1 MLSRRSLL
9 LAPWQSTD
17 LPDIRSLPADLIRP
31 EVSDAPEAAGR
42 RIRQT
47 LPAWR
52 ETDVYHVL
60 YLPEDWKT
68 GGRFPVIVEYAGNG
82 NYRNQYGDVSEG
94 TPEGSNLGYGIS
106 AGRGFIWLCLPY
118 VNSEQ
123 KRNQIQWW
131 GDPDATAAYA
141 RDAVRMVCTK
151 YGGDER
157 RVLLTGFSRGSIG
170 CNFIGLRDDATA
182 GLWRA
187 FVCYSHYDGVRAWPY
202 TGSDRQSAIARLQ
215 RLKGRP
221 QFICHEKSVD
231 ETRTYLA
238 ETGVKGDFSLH
249 ALPFRNHNDAWVLR
263 HIPLR
268 RTLRDWVAKAMA

>member
-1 MLSRRSLL
+1 M
-9 LAPWQSTD
+9 
-17 LPDIRSLPADLIRP
+17 
-31 EVSDAPEAAGR
+31 
-42 RIRQT
+42 RQT

-52 ETDVYHVL
+52 GTDIYHVL
-60 YLPEDWKT
+60 YLPEDWKI

-82 NYRNQYGDVSEG
+82 NYRNQYGDVSNG

-131 GDPDATAAYA
+131 GDPDGTAEYA

-187 FVCYSHYDGVRAWPY
+187 FVCYSHYDGVRDWPY

-263 HIPLR
+263 DIPLR